1 MRKKLAALSISV
13 GLSLTGAAGAQEHNL
28 PAMNSVGRFFGIG
41 WSHGYHAGNL
51 DGRFQAVKQRHPA
64 SMYGSNALL
73 YPYQP
78 GYEPQRAYSSSN
90 HGYAQPVYNNLGD
103 SQPFSSIPLSDLSQ
117 ASPTPAPVNP
127 PKPIA
132 PPPTWLRPFL
142 KDDVKSGS
150 EAATVPAGPK
160 ETREKVD
167 ALEVSPSDLIKP
179 KSNQAEPPKKEK
191 PKPSDDDD
199 LLTVSP
205 PLQHLMEARR
215 NPGSNR

>member
-1 MRKKLAALSISV
+1 MALGGGDAELRAVSKGFTVRKKLAALSISV
-13 GLSLTGAAGAQEHNL
+13 GLSLIGSAVAQEHNL
-28 PAMNSVGRFFGIG
+28 PAMNSFGRFFGIG
-41 WSHGYHAGNL
+41 GSHGYHAGNL

-64 SMYGSNALL
+64 NMYGSKALL

-90 HGYAQPVYNNLGD
+90 HGYAQPVYNNVVD
-103 SQPFSSIPLSDLSQ
+103 SQPFSSIPLSDSSQ
-117 ASPTPAPVNP
+117 ASPTPAPAIP

-142 KDDVKSGS
+142 KGDV
-150 EAATVPAGPK
+150 E
-160 ETREKVD
+160 
-167 ALEVSPSDLIKP
+167 ALEVSPGDLIRP

-191 PKPSDDDD
+191 KPSDDDD

-205 PLQHLMEARR
+205 SLQHVMEARR
-215 NPGSNR
+215 NQSSNR